1 LPGLELSAW
10 YADPIEGGGDF
21 QLPRHARYS
30 ATFFSRFW
38 RQYRSGVFALRGE
51 IAAESWSRGL
61 GGVAQDTTGATSQAI
76 LGGATFLELHLEIQ
90 IVGVTLYWAMRNA
103 AAMRIGYVSGL
114 TYPGIVQFYGA
125 RWTFLN

>member
-1 LPGLELSAW
+1 
-10 YADPIEGGGDF
+10 
-21 QLPRHARYS
+21 
-30 ATFFSRFW
+30 
-38 RQYRSGVFALRGE
+38 
-51 IAAESWSRGL
+51 
-61 GGVAQDTTGATSQAI
+61 VAQDTTGATSQAI
-76 LGGATFLELHLEIQ
+76 LGGATFLEMHLEIQ